1 MKFIVV
7 FFVLLVVACVVVLA
21 TRKNSMRHGEILPA
35 GEMKAKYGLTAE
47 NRPTIRIEPS
57 KVPENLRD
65 LIPMAELWGVGDDI
79 IRDDLEEKASK
90 EQKQDF
96 REKMTGRTDDV
107 TAWLDSFS
115 DGIMSDEA
123 GHFMYMLSALD
134 EMGLWTDE

>member
-57 KVPENLRD
+57 KVPENLHD
-65 LIPMAELWGVGDDI
+65 LIPMAERWGVGDDI